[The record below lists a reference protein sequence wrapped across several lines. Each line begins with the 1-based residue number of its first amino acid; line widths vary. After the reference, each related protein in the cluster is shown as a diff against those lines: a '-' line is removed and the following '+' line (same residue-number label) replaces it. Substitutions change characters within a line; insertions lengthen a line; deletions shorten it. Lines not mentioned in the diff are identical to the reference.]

1 MADRITGV
9 EEIPN
14 WELAAAACFLEG
26 GATKLVHTE
35 DLAVRAFQLAPHR
48 FCWRKYPE
56 RIDLD
61 IARVSLTDAAKAKNG
76 ALVQGSKDSGWIL
89 TRAGIQWVEQARQT
103 FPKLFQGEAIL
114 GQDRRNA
121 QALASNREAERLKQ
135 SDAYQKWQ
143 SGRLRDLTV
152 YDFFKATRTSEYLA
166 PAQMSLRHLQISQ
179 LIAGDEQLVQFVD
192 EIFNRFEA
200 SYRDGM
206 E

>member
-1 MADRITGV
+1 MTDRMTGID
-9 EEIPN
+9 EIPN

-35 DLAVRAFQLAPHR
+35 DLAVRAFQLAPQR

-76 ALVQGSKDSGWIL
+76 ALVQGSKDSGWSL
-89 TRAGIQWVEQARQT
+89 TQAGIRWVEQARERL
-103 FPKLFQGEAIL
+103 PKLFQGEAIL
-114 GQDRRNA
+114 DPDRRST
-121 QALASNREAERLKQ
+121 QAVAADRESERLRQ

-143 SGRLRDLTV
+143 SGRPGDLTV
-152 YDFFKATRTSEYLA
+152 YDFFKATRTSEYL
-166 PAQMSLRHLQISQ
+166 PTAQMSLRRT
-179 LIAGDEQLVQFVD
+179 QLVQLVGGDAELVRFVD
-192 EIFNRFEA
+192 DLFNRFEG

>member
-9 EEIPN
+9 EGIPN
-14 WELAAAACFLEG
+14 WELATAACFLEG

-35 DLAVRAFQLAPHR
+35 DLAVRAFELAPQR

-76 ALVQGSKDSGWIL
+76 ALVQGSKDSGWSL
-89 TRAGIQWVEQARQT
+89 TRAGIEWVEQARQRLPT
-103 FPKLFQGEAIL
+103 LFRGEVIL
-114 GQDRRNA
+114 DPDRRSA
-121 QALASNREAERLKQ
+121 QAVAADREAERLRQ

-143 SGRLRDLTV
+143 SGRLGDLTV
-152 YDFFKATRTSEYLA
+152 YDFFKATRTSEYL
-166 PAQMSLRHLQISQ
+166 PTAQMSLRHTQIVQ
-179 LIAGDEQLVQFVD
+179 LVAGDDQLVRFVD
-192 EIFNRFEA
+192 DLFNRFEG